1 MANNVTE
8 SNNKPVT
15 METLMAAVDAILEKS
30 NARLDAIFAASD
42 AKFKQEQK
50 ASDEKFKQ
58 EQKESDAKYKQE
70 LAASNARIEAIFA
83 ASDAK
88 YKQEQAEASARF
100 DKEYQKLMDSQANT
114 EKLFA
119 ETRKQIGGMGNN
131 NGALAQEFFFN
142 AIFYGTKK
150 LFGQEFDEA
159 FSEIKRKSKKTGI
172 EVEYDIVLLNCQS
185 ACIVEVKYK
194 ADTEDVTKTL
204 KKEKTFRINFPEH
217 ADKKLYLA
225 LASMSFDSYVEDA
238 CKRDGIAVIKQLG
251 KTIEIFDEHLKVF

>member
-1 MANNVTE
+1 MADNVTE
-8 SNNKPVT
+8 TNNKPVT

-50 ASDEKFKQ
+50 A
-58 EQKESDAKYKQE
+58 
-70 LAASNARIEAIFA
+70 L
-83 ASDAK
+83 DAK

-159 FSEIKRKSKKTGI
+159 FSETKRKSKKTGI

-185 ACIVEVKYK
+185 ACVVEVKYK

-225 LASMSFDSYVEDA
+225 LASMSFDHYVEDA
-238 CKRDGIAVIKQLG
+238 CKREGIAIIKQLG